1 MARLNKLEKET
12 VYRAICIYD
21 ETGAKETDM
30 TSDEIKALE
39 TARLKMRMEIYHF

>member
-1 MARLNKLEKET
+1 MARLSKLEKEA

-30 TSDEIKALE
+30 TQDEITALE
-39 TARLKMRMEIYHF
+39 TARLKMRMELYRF

>member
-1 MARLNKLEKET
+1 MARLNKLEKEA

-39 TARLKMRMEIYHF
+39 TARLKMRMELYRF